1 MKLLA
6 AVDLS
11 KASSYII
18 EAVHRVAMA
27 TGSEVLLLHVVEPLP
42 TAPGAGFDSVSTF
55 ADVSAGPP
63 VEPEA
68 LTALVRHLAE
78 VGVDATALV
87 RQGDVARTIVGEA
100 EGQGAELIVVGSH
113 GHGLLFD
120 ALLGSVSARVLR
132 HSTLPVL
139 VVPVRGL

>member
-11 KASSYII
+11 KASSYVI

-27 TGSEVLLLHVVEPLP
+27 TDAEVVMLFVETPLP
-42 TAPGAGFDSVSTF
+42 SAPGLEYSPAAIETEP
-55 ADVSAGPP
+55 ADTAELSAM
-63 VEPEA
+63 VKQLED
-68 LTALVRHLAE
+68 
-78 VGVDATALV
+78 VGVTASALV
-87 RQGDVARTIVGEA
+87 RQGHAARVVVDEA
-100 EGQGAELIVVGSH
+100 RRLQVDLIVVGSH

-120 ALLGSVSARVLR
+120 ALVGSVSAGILR
-132 HSTLPVL
+132 HSPVPVL